1 MINAIG
7 INNVGINISFI
18 PKVGNPDIDID
29 HINKFK
35 IKRDFFGQY
44 ILSIYFDTSRY
55 DEIESIISNHIYTG
69 DIKNITIKYGDYTIY
84 HRCFDQN
91 DRYDIIGYKSSIRK
105 NVAKIKIIIDTLHDD
120 KIES

>member
-18 PKVGNPDIDID
+18 HKVGNPDIDID

-44 ILSIYFDTSRY
+44 VLSISFDTSRY
-55 DEIESIISNHIYTG
+55 DEIESIISDHIYS
-69 DIKNITIKYGDYTIY
+69 DIKDITIKYGDYPIY
-84 HRCFDQN
+84 HRCFTQN

-105 NVAKIKIIIDTLHDD
+105 NVAKIKIIIDTFRDD